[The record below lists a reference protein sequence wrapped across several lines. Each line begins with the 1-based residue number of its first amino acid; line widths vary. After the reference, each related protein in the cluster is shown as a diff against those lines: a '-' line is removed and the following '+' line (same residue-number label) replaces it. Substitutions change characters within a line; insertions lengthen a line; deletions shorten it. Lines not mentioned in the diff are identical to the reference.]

1 MTVER
6 QPRMIRTIVCAFS
19 KEEMPADDVQIF
31 RRFEAAVARGSWNI
45 RVRFDPIEALP
56 ERYDVLVVNEPYK
69 ARAEAIESD
78 VILIVT
84 TRAAVGTACE
94 QLMREIERGDVLT
107 AEKRDPTAPKI
118 VKHRGVEIL

>member
-1 MTVER
+1 MTAER

-19 KEEMPADDVQIF
+19 KDEMPADDVQIF
-31 RRFEAAVARGSWNI
+31 RRFEASVARGGWNI

-56 ERYDVLVVNEPYK
+56 ERYDVLVVNAPYK
-69 ARAEAIESD
+69 ERAEAIESD

-84 TRAAVGTACE
+84 TRATVGPACE

-107 AEKRDPTAPKI
+107 AERRDPNAPKI
-118 VKHRGVEIL
+118 VKHRGIEIL